1 VFKPFTTLPDLLP
14 TSTTLPILVNASD
27 DLLDR
32 LLSHLPPTLILL
44 AAGTPPDDAA
54 QPDSETVQAIT
65 MSLEA
70 DQKREILAKVLRSPQ
85 FSQGLAS
92 LSMAL
97 RDGGLP
103 TISEA
108 LKVPVRNG
116 GLMTRG
122 GIMPM
127 GEGEAM
133 EAFLEGFKKL
143 VEEEEAGEGE
153 EKMETE

>member
-1 VFKPFTTLPDLLP
+1 
-14 TSTTLPILVNASD
+14 
-27 DLLDR
+27 
-32 LLSHLPPTLILL
+32 
-44 AAGTPPDDAA
+44 
-54 QPDSETVQAIT
+54 

-70 DQKREILAKVLRSPQ
+70 DQKREILTKVLRSPQ

-127 GEGEAM
+127 GEGDAM

-143 VEEEEAGEGE
+143 AEEEEAGEGE
-153 EKMETE
+153 EHMETE